1 MLKTTEQNIIKFIR
15 ENNLLEEGD
24 RVLVALS
31 GGPDS
36 VFLFEFLLKY
46 NRTFK
51 IEIATFHLN
60 HNLRGKES
68 VLDEKFCRRCTS
80 EKNIRYYSSSR
91 NVKLFAKKNKISV
104 EEAGREIRYAELL
117 KCADKINFNK
127 IATAHIADD
136 NTETVLLNLI
146 KGTGLKGLAGIPVK
160 RGKIIRPLLAI
171 SKKEILEYLHKK
183 NTEYRMDKSNLENDY
198 ERNFLRNE
206 VIPLIGEKLNPQFN
220 NAVFRNSEI
229 LRNVSSY
236 LEDRILSTINET
248 TRTSSK
254 QLIVDL
260 DKLKNFDARLHS
272 IFLKEV
278 LNRHFEKELDSKNIH
293 DIEELITK
301 QPGKEI
307 ILSNGLKAVRERD
320 SIIFCR
326 EKPVKSESKTLI
338 KIGGKIRIEKKS
350 FSINQIPISKV
361 RFGNS
366 AMREYISADNLKG
379 DLIIRTW
386 ENGDRFYPLGMK
398 NSKKISDFLNEQKV
412 DSYKKKDQLVL
423 TNSGNIIWVVGLRI
437 DDRYKITDETKK
449 VLKLCMVQ

>member
-15 ENNLLEEGD
+15 ENNLLEERD
-24 RVLVALS
+24 SVLIALS

-36 VFLFEFLLKY
+36 IFLFEFLFKY
-46 NRTFK
+46 QRKFK
-51 IEIATFHLN
+51 IEIAAFHLN

-68 VLDEKFCRRCTS
+68 VLDEKSCRRYAF

-91 NVKLFAKKNKISV
+91 NVTLFAKKNKISI
-104 EEAGREIRYAELL
+104 EEAGREIRYTELL
-117 KCADKINFNK
+117 KCADKNNFNK

-146 KGTGLKGLAGIPVK
+146 KGTGLKGLSGIPVK
-160 RGKIIRPLLAI
+160 RGKIIRPLLAL

-183 NTEYRMDKSNLENDY
+183 NIEYRTDKSNQESNY

-206 VIPLIGEKLNPQFN
+206 VIPLISEKLNPQFN
-220 NAVFRNSEI
+220 TAVSRNSEI
-229 LRNVSSY
+229 LRKVSSY
-236 LEDRILSTINET
+236 LEDQILSTIDEI
-248 TRTSSK
+248 TRTSNK

-260 DKLKNFDARLHS
+260 NKLKNFDSRL
-272 IFLKEV
+272 IGILLKEI
-278 LNRHFEKELDSKNIH
+278 LYRHFKEELDSKNIS
-293 DIEELITK
+293 DIEGLITK

-307 ILSNGLKAVRERD
+307 ILSNGLKAVRERN

-326 EKPVKSESKTLI
+326 EKPAKSASETLI
-338 KIGGKIRIEKKS
+338 KIGEKIHLKTKS
-350 FSINQIPISKV
+350 FSISQVPVSKI

-366 AMREYISADNLKG
+366 VMREYISADNLKG

-386 ENGDRFYPLGMK
+386 KNGDRFYPLGMK

-412 DSYKKKDQLVL
+412 DSHIKKDQLVL

-437 DDRYKITDETKK
+437 DDRYKITDETKE